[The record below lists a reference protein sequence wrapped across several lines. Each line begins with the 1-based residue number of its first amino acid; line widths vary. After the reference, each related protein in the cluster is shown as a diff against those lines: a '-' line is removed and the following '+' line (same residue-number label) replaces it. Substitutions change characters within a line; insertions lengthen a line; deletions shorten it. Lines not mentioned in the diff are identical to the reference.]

1 MTRLPFAGGALALFV
16 LLSGPAGADGFPD
29 GDRPPEPAYRP
40 VGRVRPVHHLQ
51 ALPPAIPRHYRTYRQ
66 SYAVVPPHL
75 LRHPSLPLYND
86 PPQRFPEP

>member
-1 MTRLPFAGGALALFV
+1 MIRLSLAGGALALFV

-29 GDRPPEPAYRP
+29 GYRPPEPAYRP
-40 VGRVRPVHHLQ
+40 IGRVRPVRHLH
-51 ALPPAIPRHYRTYRQ
+51 AHPPTIRRHRSFHRA
-66 SYAVVPPHL
+66 YAVIPPHL